1 MNTTTSKHAQVIGIA
16 SGKGGVGKT
25 TFAANLACYYAAK
38 GKRVLIFD
46 ADIGFAN
53 IHIALRCALN
63 GTMTDVI
70 EGRKSISEIIV
81 TSSQGV
87 SIVSGGN
94 GLETALAIDMN
105 RASAVIHAFA
115 ELESQFDVMLVDISA
130 GGNEGVLRF
139 LSACHHQIVIGTNEP
154 SSIADAYALIKLMS
168 FTMGLDNVV
177 FLPNRVKTSQEGR
190 LLFDKMNIITAKHLG
205 FPLKYI
211 GSLSESFDYSQAWS
225 SGTTAISLG
234 NSTVAYLDFKN
245 IISELEKL
253 TFNHKNSELQFFR
266 PK

>member
-1 MNTTTSKHAQVIGIA
+1 MKTTTNTQAQVIGIA

-25 TFAANLACYYAAK
+25 TFAANLACYHAAK

-63 GTMTDVI
+63 GSMIDVI

-94 GLETALAIDMN
+94 GLEEALAIDID
-105 RASAVIHAFA
+105 RANAVIHSFA

-130 GGNEGVLRF
+130 GGNQGVLRF
-139 LSACHHQIVIGTNEP
+139 LSACRHQIIIGTNEP
-154 SSIADAYALIKLMS
+154 SSVADAYALIKLMS
-168 FTMGLDNVV
+168 FTMGLDKVV

-190 LLFDKMNIITAKHLG
+190 LLFDKMNMISTKHLG

-211 GSLSESFDYSQAWS
+211 GSLSESPDYSQAWS
-225 SGTTAISLG
+225 SGTTAVSQG
-234 NSTVAYLDFKN
+234 NSTVAYLDFKH
-245 IISELEKL
+245 IVSELEKL
-253 TFNHKNSELQFFR
+253 PVNHKNSELQFFR